1 MNNMRRQ
8 QRGNFVPQRHK
19 MYGSGEIV
27 ATVNDYLFT
36 NWAFSNK
43 MRRSGVGGEG
53 GGIMNSAAW

>member
-53 GGIMNSAAW
+53 G